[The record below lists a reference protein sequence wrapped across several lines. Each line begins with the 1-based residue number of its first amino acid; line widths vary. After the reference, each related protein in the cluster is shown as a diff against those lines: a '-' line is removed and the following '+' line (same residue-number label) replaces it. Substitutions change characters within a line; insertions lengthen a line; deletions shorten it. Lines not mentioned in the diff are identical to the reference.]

1 MIEVILNLPIRT
13 KMRNLNKLQL
23 SALLLA
29 ITLPFYACNNSI
41 AENKGNNKTNAG
53 ATIEQNAVSN
63 SVNTS
68 KITGSKLQAELD
80 KAKKTG
86 KAVFMVVTGNGVAG
100 TDKAMTIA
108 NGAKAIYKNSEVFQM
123 NRDDVTNARLVT
135 EWRLS
140 GATLP
145 VILVISPKGQATGGY
160 LLAQATAENLA
171 SLVPS
176 PKLEE
181 VYAAIAS
188 SKPAIVVFTK
198 KTLAD
203 RSEVLKIG
211 KDAITKLKNNAV
223 LVEVNM
229 DDSKEAN
236 FMKQLRIDKAS
247 KASLT
252 IVINTQGQ
260 VAGTSATMP
269 DAAKLAAAATQP
281 VKSGCGAG
289 CGPAGCAK

>member
-1 MIEVILNLPIRT
+1 MKNLQ
-13 KMRNLNKLQL
+13 KWQL

-29 ITLPFYACNNSI
+29 IVLPFYACNNSS
-41 AENKGNNKTNAG
+41 AGNKENNKTNVDVAVQQTELQS
-53 ATIEQNAVSN
+53 AQNSP
-63 SVNTS
+63 
-68 KITGSKLQAELD
+68 KISGTKLQAELD
-80 KAKKTG
+80 KVKKAG
-86 KAVFMVVTGNGVAG
+86 KAVFMVVTGNGVVG
-100 TDKAMTIA
+100 TDKALNIA
-108 NGAKAIYKNSEVFQM
+108 NGAKEIYKNAAVFQM
-123 NRDDVTNARLVT
+123 NRDDATNAKLVA

-145 VILVISPKGQATGGY
+145 IILVLSPKGLPTGGY
-160 LLAQATAENLA
+160 LLAQATPENLSA
-171 SLVPS
+171 LVPS

-181 VYAAIAS
+181 VYAAIGS

-203 RSEVLKIG
+203 RTEVLKIG

-223 LVEVNM
+223 FVEVNM

-236 FMKQLRIDKAS
+236 FMNQLRIDKAS
-247 KASLT
+247 KASIT

-260 VAGTSATMP
+260 VAGTSTTMP
-269 DAAKLAAAATQP
+269 DATKLAAAATKP
-281 VKSGCGAG
+281 VKSGCGTG

>member
-1 MIEVILNLPIRT
+1 MKNLQ
-13 KMRNLNKLQL
+13 KWQL
-23 SALLLA
+23 SLLLLA
-29 ITLPFYACNNSI
+29 IALPFYACNNSN
-41 AENKGNNKTNAG
+41 AENKGNNNTNVHSTVQLTEAQSV
-53 ATIEQNAVSN
+53 QNTPKVSG
-63 SVNTS
+63 T
-68 KITGSKLQAELD
+68 KLQAEID
-80 KAKKTG
+80 KAKKAG
-86 KAVFMVVTGNGVAG
+86 KAIFMVVTGNGVAG
-100 TDKAMTIA
+100 TDKALTIA
-108 NGAKAIYKNSEVFQM
+108 NGAKEISINAAVLQM
-123 NRDDVTNARLVT
+123 NRDDVTNAKLVA

-145 VILVISPKGQATGGY
+145 IIMVLSPKGLPTGGY
-160 LLAQATAENLA
+160 LLAQATPENLA
-171 SLVPS
+171 ALVPS

-181 VYAAIAS
+181 VYAAIGS

-203 RSEVLKIG
+203 RTAVLKIG

-247 KASLT
+247 KASIT